1 MTSTTPSPQTTD
13 ALHLPSDLR
22 SPHAVKQIE
31 AFHQDYLEEVK
42 RLVATHDIVVVGMGM
57 NPVVKKAK
65 RLLDTANLPYAY
77 IGHGSY
83 LSGYR
88 RRLAVK
94 LWSGWPWFP
103 QVFVKG
109 VLIGGARDL
118 EAELSHGIVQKRLAA
133 PRGTAV
139 A

>member
-1 MTSTTPSPQTTD
+1 MPTPMTDLEEAQ
-13 ALHLPSDLR
+13 LRLPAAHR
-22 SPHAVKQIE
+22 SEHVTRQIAAFHKDFLDEVKQ
-31 AFHQDYLEEVK
+31 
-42 RLVATHDIVVVGMGM
+42 LVAANDIVVVGMAQ
-57 NPVVKKAK
+57 NPVVRTARK
-65 RLLDTANLPYAY
+65 LLDDAGLKYAY

-109 VLIGGARDL
+109 TLIGGANDL
-118 EAELSHGIVQKRLAA
+118 AAELKHGTLQKRLAE
-133 PRGTAV
+133 PRS
-139 A
+139 

>member
-1 MTSTTPSPQTTD
+1 M
-13 ALHLPSDLR
+13 R
-22 SPHAVKQIE
+22 SPHAVKQIA
-31 AFHQDYLEEVK
+31 AFHQDYLAEVK
-42 RLVATHDIVVVGMGM
+42 RLVAAHDIVVVGMGM
-57 NPVVKKAK
+57 NPVVTKAR
-65 RLLDTANLPYAY
+65 RLLSAANLQYAY

-94 LWSGWPWFP
+94 LWSGWPYFP

-118 EAELSHGIVQKRLAA
+118 EAELAHGILQKRLAA
-133 PRGTAV
+133 PRGAPV